1 MGLPSTSKKQ
11 PRWRFALAV
20 LLLVNMAPICVW
32 AAGSTEDVLLKRIQ
46 TLETRV
52 RQLEAEKES
61 LQASAGQDKAG
72 ASQAMLDRLEALE
85 KRLGDMEA
93 NVVMSEPETRVKQKE
108 VWVDRNGNEYDEPKA
123 GAKRVLT
130 YERERVFRRQTIS
143 EKIEEALADSDAK
156 KVALGVDASS
166 ITQGVFQT
174 SGDTSE
180 ADGQTYQLASAD
192 LLFAARL
199 AQYTTFFADV
209 VGLSGTTPDTEIQG
223 LTLLNG
229 YSARLVRQNELDLRE
244 ASIRTELF
252 NQRLAL
258 TFGRLDLTNFFDR
271 NAAAN
276 DETTQFLS
284 DALVN
289 NPLLG
294 LSTNGSGI
302 AAVYDPKNGV
312 NFRLGF
318 QQSNTDATNLS
329 DSLFTLAEV
338 GYLARPFSLPEGNY
352 RVWYRRD
359 NTGDQNDAFGL
370 SLDQKLTPGLTA
382 FARYGNGKGDGG
394 RDRFYSAGLEFE
406 YGWIFNPLDTWGIGL
421 ATIDLATDQQE
432 DLAELYYNFH
442 LAEKLRISLNLQYV
456 TESQPG
462 LRDSSFLLTGLRLQA
477 SF

>member
-1 MGLPSTSKKQ
+1 VFLLSNPTTLWAKSNEDALLARIQALEARLKQ
-11 PRWRFALAV
+11 LEGEKQALTAARPQDSVSQALLERLDALDQRLSDIEANAV
-20 LLLVNMAPICVW
+20 L
-32 AAGSTEDVLLKRIQ
+32 
-46 TLETRV
+46 
-52 RQLEAEKES
+52 
-61 LQASAGQDKAG
+61 
-72 ASQAMLDRLEALE
+72 
-85 KRLGDMEA
+85 
-93 NVVMSEPETRVKQKE
+93 SEPETRVKQKE
-108 VWVDRNGNEYDEPKA
+108 VWVDKNGNEYDEP
-123 GAKRVLT
+123 GPGTKRVLT
-130 YERERVFRRQTIS
+130 YQRERVFRRQTIS
-143 EKIEEALADSDAK
+143 EKIEGALADSDAK
-156 KVALGVDASS
+156 KVTLGVDASS

-174 SGDTSE
+174 SGDPSP

-209 VGLSGTTPDTEIQG
+209 VGLSGTVPDTEVQG

-252 NQRLAL
+252 NQRLGL

-294 LSTNGSGI
+294 LSSNGSGI
-302 AAVYDPKNGV
+302 AAVYDAKNGV

-318 QQSNTDATNLS
+318 QQSDSNATNLS

-359 NTGDQNDAFGL
+359 NTGDQNDAYGL
-370 SLDQKLTPGLTA
+370 SFDQKLKPGLTA
-382 FARYGNGKGDGG
+382 FARYGSGDGQGG
-394 RDRFYSAGLEFE
+394 RDHFYSAGLEVE
-406 YGWIFNPLDTWGIGL
+406 YGLVFNPLDAWGIGY
-421 ATIDLATDQQE
+421 ASTDLASDAKE
-432 DLAELYYNFH
+432 HLAELYYNFH

-456 TESQPG
+456 TELRPG
-462 LRDSSFLLTGLRLQA
+462 LRDSSFLASGLRLQA